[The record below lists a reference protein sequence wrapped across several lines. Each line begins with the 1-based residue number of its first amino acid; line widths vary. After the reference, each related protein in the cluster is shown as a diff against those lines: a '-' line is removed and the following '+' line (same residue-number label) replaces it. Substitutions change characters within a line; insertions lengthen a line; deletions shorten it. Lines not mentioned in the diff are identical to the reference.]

1 MNVITPNS
9 LVADLFD
16 SSTLIPRL
24 TQLFDCTAIVIARER
39 RDGAFLY
46 HLAVENKSASR
57 YTAVRL
63 IQGVFT
69 EVAGNLTVK
78 FEKSWPSLCH
88 FLTSGEREI
97 KEVWGRY
104 AKDQI
109 IEIADLKR
117 RKKRNLGDPEI
128 AESAPVPK
136 VKKLSSPFSRACP
149 PFSTSLPEV
158 GVGERKA
165 HSINYHAVS

>member
-16 SSTLIPRL
+16 SSTVIPRL

-149 PFSTSLPEV
+149 PFSTSLPLL
-158 GVGERKA
+158 
-165 HSINYHAVS
+165 